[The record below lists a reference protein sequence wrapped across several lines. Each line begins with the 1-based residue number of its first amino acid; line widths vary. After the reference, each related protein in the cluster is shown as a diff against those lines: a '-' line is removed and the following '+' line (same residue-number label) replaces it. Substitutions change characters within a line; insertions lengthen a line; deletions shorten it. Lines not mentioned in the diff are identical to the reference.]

1 VQLDG
6 KNQRKRLCLMDIKEA
21 AAPEAPHARGARMP
35 ADPAQRVVQGARCL
49 SPSLGERMLAS
60 TLAGRAVFVREL
72 RPQDLKVELD
82 TVSMR
87 VAVATAALLS
97 EVLGRAHGSQISTA
111 LRKRWLRELKRAS
124 SRKLDAP
131 SWLWSSVV
139 ELIGLHEQAYLQ
151 FCLRYARTTRRASP

>member
-1 VQLDG
+1 MHAA
-6 KNQRKRLCLMDIKEA
+6 RECLLTRRNA
-21 AAPEAPHARGARMP
+21 WSRAPDASRPPWASECSRAHWQA
-35 ADPAQRVVQGARCL
+35 
-49 SPSLGERMLAS
+49 ERFS
-60 TLAGRAVFVREL
+60 CVNC
-72 RPQDLKVELD
+72 
-82 TVSMR
+82 
-87 VAVATAALLS
+87 
-97 EVLGRAHGSQISTA
+97 VLGRAHGSQISSA